1 MRKFNSK
8 ALVHYIKVNFLT
20 LFLLFISIMVN
31 ISSILYYFYQFNN
44 FTFVLSLIF
53 AMIGTGVFI
62 YFNIFKDEQQAET
75 SEIIQGGKWK
85 DLLLVVPF
93 LGIVLYLFKLLYTK
107 GSLMAIYTPWSF
119 LPLSFWLLLLLALLI
134 LFISIYFK
142 NRYSYFLTAILY
154 LLFFSIAFFI
164 YKIAFGYD
172 QLLHQRAIL
181 DIYNFGLIVPKTI
194 YYIGQYVLE
203 LSIFKIWPTSLSLL
217 DKVLVPFL
225 SAILIPTTIYFNF
238 KRRGRENN
246 VWALL
251 LFLILPFSIFTYTVP
266 QNLAFLF
273 LLVLLFFSF
282 NQKFVWQK
290 SSFFFLFSLALTI
303 FFIHPLAGVP
313 ALIFVS
319 ILFSYHLN
327 LKLKIASFLRLLAYI
342 AQIILLPLLLCFS
355 GGRFSGLNISVSNW
369 MPKLLGQEN
378 IFLNFVYFFFA
389 NKNIFLLFIFVLASI
404 FVFKKGR
411 KELKVFYFNSLALI
425 LSYLASLFIDFPFLS
440 QIDKSSYAGRILI
453 LSFLFLLPVFY
464 DMFIC
469 LLKRIR
475 QEKKNIRII
484 LSFFLLA
491 LLLSSLYINY
501 PRKDNYF
508 NSRSFSVSENDFK
521 AVRLIEE
528 KKENDNYIVL
538 ANQQVGA
545 ASIKELGFK
554 RYYGPWFY
562 YSVQTGGLTYDY
574 YLKMIENP
582 KKELMKDL
590 MAQTGASGVYF
601 VVNDYWWAFDRIVE
615 EARVQA
621 DTIYTVSDG
630 AIMIFYFKL

>member
-1 MRKFNSK
+1 MRKFNGK
-8 ALVHYIKVNFLT
+8 TLVHYIKVNFLT

-53 AMIGTGVFI
+53 AMVGTGVFI

-75 SEIIQGGKWK
+75 SEIIQGGKGK

-119 LPLSFWLLLLLALLI
+119 LPLSFWFLLLLALLI

-181 DIYNFGLIVPKTI
+181 DVYNFGLIVPKTI

-225 SAILIPTTIYFNF
+225 SAILIPATIYFNF

-327 LKLKIASFLRLLAYI
+327 LKLKIAIFLRLLAYI

-355 GGRFSGLNISVSNW
+355 GGRFSGLNISASNW

-411 KELKVFYFNSLALI
+411 KELKVFYFNSLALM
-425 LSYLASLFIDFPFLS
+425 LSYLISLFIDFPFLS

-582 KKELMKDL
+582 QKELMKDL